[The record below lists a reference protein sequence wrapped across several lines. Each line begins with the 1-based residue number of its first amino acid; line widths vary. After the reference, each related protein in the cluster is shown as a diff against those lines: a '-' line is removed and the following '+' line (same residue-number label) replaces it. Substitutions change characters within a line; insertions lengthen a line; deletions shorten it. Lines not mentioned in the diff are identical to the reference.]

1 MSRLA
6 IATVALLAAFAP
18 GARAASGLAGR
29 IEGGVYHAANGTY
42 EMEIPVLPE
51 LGGVVSDTEN
61 VVTFEDNFSTHVS
74 IAAFPQD
81 AAQRWQ
87 LTTRGLK
94 DYLGYFFTEFVL
106 RDFKALYPDAAVE
119 PGGGFYPK
127 LFGGAL
133 FIYALLPGGSMFA
146 GRITVVSPDWKPPAA
161 KRGNLLFVRN
171 GCIFVVSMELAERV
185 VEGSAYHRTIAD
197 EDAILHD
204 RLVAIANRIRVNPAI
219 ALPADSRK

>member
-6 IATVALLAAFAP
+6 IATLAALAAFAP
-18 GARAASGLAGR
+18 GALGAPGLAGR
-29 IEGGVYHAANGTY
+29 IEGNVYHAANGTY
-42 EMEIPVLPE
+42 EMDVPVLPE

-74 IAAFPQD
+74 VAAFPQD

-106 RDFKALYPDAAVE
+106 REFKAAYKDASVE
-119 PGGGFYPK
+119 PGGGYAPK
-127 LFGGAL
+127 LLGGAL
-133 FIYALLPGGSMFA
+133 FAYVLLPGGSMFA
-146 GRITVVSPDWKPPAA
+146 NRIPVVTPDWKPPVA

-171 GCIFVVSMELAERV
+171 GCIFVISMELAERA
-185 VEGSAYHRTIAD
+185 VEGSAYHRTVAE
-197 EDAILHD
+197 EDALLHA
-204 RLVAIANRIRVNPAI
+204 RLVAIAGRIRINPNV